1 VTIGNKTR
9 FIVEAKLN
17 AVTKCRGHCNEQ
29 SSLSLSEVE
38 GRLVGTYA
46 CPSGYVSRLMNYG
59 EVDVVWFREFV
70 SLLLRGVGEVKEE
83 DIRVATRYAWDLE
96 ERGSGQ
102 VLKEAYWTQNYRR
115 TENDDPNRDALFSCT
130 NCRSFY
136 VQRMAGKERL
146 CQDCRRAKKQTSRAA
161 AA

>member
-1 VTIGNKTR
+1 MIGDTTR
-9 FIVEAKLN
+9 QIVEAKLN
-17 AVTKCRGHCNEQ
+17 AVAKCRGHCNEQ

-38 GRLVGTYA
+38 GELIGTYA

-59 EVDVVWFREFV
+59 EVDVAWFRDFV

-83 DIRVATRYAWDLE
+83 DIRVATRYAWDLN

-115 TENDDPNRDALFSCT
+115 TESDDPNRHALFSCT
-130 NCRSFY
+130 NCHSFY
-136 VQRMAGKERL
+136 VQSISGEERL
-146 CQDCRRAKKQTSRAA
+146 CPDCRRARKGKR
-161 AA
+161 

>member
-1 VTIGNKTR
+1 MIGASTR
-9 FIVEAKLN
+9 RIVEAKLN
-17 AVTKCRGHCNEQ
+17 AVAKCRGHCNEQ

-38 GRLVGTYA
+38 GELIGTFA

-59 EVDVVWFREFV
+59 EVDVDWFRDFV
-70 SLLLRGVGEVKEE
+70 SLLLRGVGELKGE
-83 DIRVATRYAWDLE
+83 DIRVATRYAWDLD

-115 TENDDPNRDALFSCT
+115 TESDDPNRDGLFSCT

-136 VQRMAGKERL
+136 VQSISGKERL
-146 CQDCRRAKKQTSRAA
+146 CPNCRRGKK
-161 AA
+161 